1 MDVLR
6 RLYGEVWRSSRGSL
20 ASGLMYIMGDPAEG
34 VSLGHKC
41 AVVVGGG
48 SETRVT
54 SNRMAVKIILT
65 AVLVALSVVF
75 VAGSGSIHTHA
86 TGSASRQD

>member
-1 MDVLR
+1 MES
-6 RLYGEVWRSSRGSL
+6 GRGSFV
-20 ASGLMYIMGDPAEG
+20 SGLIYMQGDPAEG

-41 AVVVGGG
+41 AVMVWGG
-48 SETRVT
+48 SETGVT